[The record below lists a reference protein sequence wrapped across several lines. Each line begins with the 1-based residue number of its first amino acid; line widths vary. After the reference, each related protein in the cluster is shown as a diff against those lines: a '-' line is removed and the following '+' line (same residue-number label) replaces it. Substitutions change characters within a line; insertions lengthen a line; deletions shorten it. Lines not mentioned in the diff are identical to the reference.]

1 MNVKTYGIFATNA
14 NKKIIESLEDVITFP
29 AVEFERI
36 DFETNNLND
45 FDWLVF
51 TDIFSVDCFLQTL
64 EMQNYELFEL
74 DNLRIFASSE
84 SISDKLRFQQIH
96 ADVIPQKND
105 VETSF
110 QAIKDYENPDN
121 LNFLILQENT
131 KIEQLLK
138 DANANVSAISTYKIS
153 EIPNVAKLKSLLKGG
168 AIDEFI
174 FTSPED
180 VFALNYLGNLD
191 DFDIKCVAY
200 NEVTF
205 QTLREFGIKPTLN
218 KK

>member
-36 DFETNNLND
+36 EFETNNLND

-51 TDIFSVDCFLQTL
+51 PDIFSVDCFLQTL
-64 EMQNYELFEL
+64 ETQHFDLFEL

-138 DANANVSAISTYKIS
+138 DANANVSAINTYKIN
-153 EIPNVAKLKSLLKGG
+153 EIPQLTKLKSLIKGG

-180 VFALNYLGNLD
+180 VFALNYISDLSNLD
-191 DFDIKCVAY
+191 LVFSATDG
-200 NEVTF
+200 NTF
-205 QTLREFGIKPTLN
+205 QTLREFNIKPILF
-218 KK
+218 K